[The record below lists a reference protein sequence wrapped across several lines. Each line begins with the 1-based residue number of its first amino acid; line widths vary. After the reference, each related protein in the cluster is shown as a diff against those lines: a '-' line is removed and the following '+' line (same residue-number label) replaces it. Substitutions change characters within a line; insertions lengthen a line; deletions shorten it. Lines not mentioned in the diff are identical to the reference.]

1 MNDTARI
8 ILNKINENGFQA
20 YLVGGYPRDL
30 YLGRISTDFD
40 ICTNATP
47 KDLKEIF
54 GDVKQHLE
62 QYGSVTVYL
71 NNFRFEITT
80 FRKDIK
86 YINNR
91 KPIEIEYIDNLED
104 DLKRRD
110 FTMNTM
116 CLDKDGNLI
125 DLLNGKQDIDNKII
139 KTVGDAEKKISE
151 DSLRIL
157 RAIRFATILD
167 FKLDNVLKIAIVN
180 NKDLLKSLSHY
191 RKKEELDKIFSSNNS
206 KYGINLIKE
215 LGLSN
220 VLELSNINSVVSTT
234 YPIGIWAQL
243 NCGDKYDFN
252 KTEKDTIYKINEL
265 MDKDILDKNNL
276 YKYGLYISTIVGEI
290 KGIDVKTINEVYN
303 SLYIHNKTEINIEPE
318 EICEIL
324 NKRPGK
330 YLKEI
335 LNDIEYKLVNKE
347 LENDNNVL
355 RTYIINNYCN
365 FSNND
370 IQ

>member
-1 MNDTARI
+1 MNDTARL
-8 ILNKINENGFQA
+8 ILNKINSYGFKA

-30 YLGRISTDFD
+30 YLGRSSMDFD

-54 GDVKQHLE
+54 GDIRQHLE

-71 NNFRFEITT
+71 NDLRFEITT

-116 CLDKDGNLI
+116 CLDNEGNLI
-125 DLLNGKQDIDNKII
+125 DLLNGKEDIDKHLIR
-139 KTVGDAEKKISE
+139 TVGDANRKISE

-157 RAIRFATILD
+157 RAIRFATTLD
-167 FKLDNVLKIAIVN
+167 FDLDPSLKVAIVN
-180 NKDLLKSLSHY
+180 NKDLLKTLSYY
-191 RKKEELDKIFSSNNS
+191 RKKEELDKIFASANS

-215 LGLSN
+215 LGLSD
-220 VLELSNINSVVSTT
+220 VLGLNNTSKVVSTT

-243 NCGDKYDFN
+243 DCVDKYDFN
-252 KTEKDTIYKINEL
+252 KTEKDTIVKINEL
-265 MDKDILDKNNL
+265 MDKDILDNNNL

-290 KGIDVKTINEVYN
+290 RGIDSKLINEAYN
-303 SLYIHNKTEINIEPE
+303 SLYIHNKTEIKIEPE
-318 EICEIL
+318 EICTL
-324 NKRPGK
+324 LDKKPGK
-330 YLKEI
+330 YLRDI
-335 LNDIEYKLVNKE
+335 ISDIENKLIKKE
-347 LENDNNVL
+347 LINDNETLKNYVL
-355 RTYIINNYCN
+355 KTYK
-365 FSNND
+365 
-370 IQ
+370 

>member
-1 MNDTARI
+1 MNDTARL
-8 ILNKINENGFQA
+8 ILNKINDSGFEA

-30 YLGRISTDFD
+30 YLGRVSTDFD

-71 NNFRFEITT
+71 NDLRFEITT

-91 KPIEIEYIDNLED
+91 KPVEIEYIDNLED

-116 CLDKDGNLI
+116 CLNSYGILI

-139 KTVGDAEKKISE
+139 KTVGNADKKISE

-157 RAIRFATILD
+157 RAIRFATTLD
-167 FKLDNVLKIAIVN
+167 FKLDNSLKIAIVN
-180 NKDLLKSLSHY
+180 NKDLLKSLSYY
-191 RKKEELDKIFSSNNS
+191 RKKEELDKIFSSANS
-206 KYGINLIKE
+206 KYGLNLIKE

-220 VLELSNINSVVSTT
+220 VLELSNINNVVSTT

-243 NCGDKYDFN
+243 GCVDKYDFN
-252 KTEKDTIYKINEL
+252 KTEKETIYKINEL
-265 MDKDILDKNNL
+265 MDKDLLDNNNL

-290 KGIDVKTINEVYN
+290 KGMDVKLINESYN
-303 SLYIHNKTEINIEPE
+303 HLYIHNKTEIKIEPE
-318 EICEIL
+318 EICSIL
-324 NKRPGK
+324 DKKPGK
-330 YLKEI
+330 FLKDI
-335 LNDIEYKLVNKE
+335 INDIEYKLVNKE
-347 LENDNNVL
+347 LENDNEIL
-355 RTYIINNYCN
+355 RNYIVNNY
-365 FSNND
+365 
-370 IQ
+370 

>member
-1 MNDTARI
+1 MNDTARL
-8 ILNKINENGFQA
+8 ILNKINESGFQA

-30 YLGRISTDFD
+30 YLGRESTDFD

-47 KDLKEIF
+47 KDLTEIF

-71 NNFRFEITT
+71 NNLRFEITT

-91 KPIEIEYIDNLED
+91 KPIEIEYINNLED

-116 CLDKDGNLI
+116 CLDSEGNLI
-125 DLLNGKQDIDNKII
+125 DLLNGKIDIDNKVI
-139 KTVGDAEKKISE
+139 KTVGEADKKISE

-157 RAIRFATILD
+157 RAIRFATTLD
-167 FKLDNVLKIAIVN
+167 FELDPALKVAIVN
-180 NKDLLKSLSHY
+180 NKDLLTTLSYY
-191 RKKEELDKIFSSNNS
+191 RKKEELDKIFASTNS

-220 VLELSNINSVVSTT
+220 VLDLSNTSKVVSTT

-243 NCGDKYDFN
+243 DCVDKYDFN
-252 KTEKDTIYKINEL
+252 KTEKDTITKINEL
-265 MDKDILDKNNL
+265 LELDVFDNNNL

-290 KGIDVKTINEVYN
+290 KGLDIKRINEMYN
-303 SLYIHNKTEINIEPE
+303 SLYIHNKTEIKIEPT
-318 EICEIL
+318 EICKIL
-324 NKRPGK
+324 NKKPGK
-330 YLKEI
+330 YLKDI
-335 LNDIEYKLVNKE
+335 INDIEYKLINKKI
-347 LENDNNVL
+347 ENDNDAL
-355 RTYIINNYCN
+355 KAYIIKAY
-365 FSNND
+365 SNN
-370 IQ
+370 

>member
-1 MNDTARI
+1 MVINVNDTARL
-8 ILNKINENGFQA
+8 ILNKINQSGFQA

-30 YLGRISTDFD
+30 YLGRVSTDFD

-47 KDLKEIF
+47 KDLVEIF
-54 GDVKQHLE
+54 GDIKQHME

-71 NNFRFEITT
+71 NNLRFEITT

-116 CLDKDGNLI
+116 CLDENGNLI
-125 DLLNGKQDIDNKII
+125 DMLNGKEDIDNKLIR
-139 KTVGDAEKKISE
+139 TVGDADKKISE

-167 FKLDNVLKIAIVN
+167 FKLDNALKVAIVN
-180 NKDLLKSLSHY
+180 NKDLLRSLSY
-191 RKKEELDKIFSSNNS
+191 FRKKEELDKIFSSANS

-215 LGLSN
+215 LGLSD
-220 VLELSNINSVVSTT
+220 VLEICNINNLVSTT

-243 NCGDKYDFN
+243 NCVGKYDFN
-252 KTEKDTIYKINEL
+252 KTEKDTILKVNEL
-265 MDKDILDKNNL
+265 MDQDILDNNNL
-276 YKYGLYISTIVGEI
+276 YKYGLYVSTIVGEI
-290 KGIDVKTINEVYN
+290 KGIDTKLINEAYN
-303 SLYIHNKTEINIEPE
+303 NLYIHNKTEIKIDPE
-318 EICEIL
+318 EICQIL
-324 NKRPGK
+324 NRKPGK
-330 YLKEI
+330 YLKDI
-335 LNDIEYKLVNKE
+335 ISDIEYKLVNKK
-347 LENDNNVL
+347 LQNDNEVL
-355 RTYIINNYCN
+355 KDYILKTYGNN
-365 FSNND
+365 
-370 IQ
+370 

>member
-8 ILNKINENGFQA
+8 ILNKINDAGFKA

-30 YLGRISTDFD
+30 YLGRSSMDFD

-54 GDVKQHLE
+54 GDIRQHLE

-71 NNFRFEITT
+71 NDLRFEITT

-116 CLDKDGNLI
+116 CLDSEGNLI
-125 DLLNGKQDIDNKII
+125 DLLNGKEDIDRHVI
-139 KTVGDAEKKISE
+139 KTVGDADKKISE

-157 RAIRFATILD
+157 RAIRFATTLD
-167 FKLDNVLKIAIVN
+167 FDLDPALKVAIVN
-180 NKDLLKSLSHY
+180 NKDLLKTLSHF
-191 RKKEELDKIFSSNNS
+191 RKKEELDKIFASANS

-220 VLELSNINSVVSTT
+220 VLDLNNTSKIVSTT

-243 NCGDKYDFN
+243 DCVDKYDFN
-252 KTEKDTIYKINEL
+252 KTEKDTIIKINEL
-265 MDKDILDKNNL
+265 MDKDVLDNNNL

-290 KGIDVKTINEVYN
+290 KGINTQLINEAYN
-303 SLYIHNKTEINIEPE
+303 SLYIHNKTEIKIEPQ
-318 EICEIL
+318 EICDIL
-324 NKRPGK
+324 NSSPGK
-330 YLKEI
+330 FLKDI
-335 LNDIEYKLVNKE
+335 ISDIEYKLINKE
-347 LENDNNVL
+347 LVNDKDVL
-355 RTYIINNYCN
+355 RDYIVSKYN
-365 FSNND
+365 
-370 IQ
+370 